1 MGQGE
6 RQVVRLASLF
16 NAYTFQFY
24 YLQVIQT
31 LADGYGEHNAYST
44 PGLAARLSY
53 PFKKYMGAGFSL
65 GLLTTIVLFA
75 IYTFI
80 ISLLWYSLYKQE

>member
-1 MGQGE
+1 MI
-6 RQVVRLASLF
+6 RLASLF

-44 PGLAARLSY
+44 PGLSAKLNY

-65 GLLTTIVLFA
+65 GLLTTIILFS

-80 ISLLWYSLYKQE
+80 ISLLWYSLDEKEKI